1 MFLDRSATGHLK
13 NKSNKSLKR
22 ARLRHFPDVGL
33 EVANGV
39 SATVP
44 CSKTL
49 KLYSTEFQG
58 AISFRNWIDL
68 ASVFPAFASD
78 VLVLLAL
85 RRL

>member
-1 MFLDRSATGHLK
+1 M
-13 NKSNKSLKR
+13 
-22 ARLRHFPDVGL
+22 GL

-68 ASVFPAFASD
+68 APVFPAFASD
-78 VLVLLAL
+78 VLLVLCPAKAIVAA
-85 RRL
+85 REAVIVKAPAGVDVGH